1 MRPRMAGGGG
11 HESEWSLSIYCFLSS
26 LISFSASPLLHSKDR
41 SSSFFLEVGGTREKG
56 ELILRSGIFR
66 SGDIRRHVF
75 GRSLADGS

>member
-11 HESEWSLSIYCFLSS
+11 HESEWSLSS